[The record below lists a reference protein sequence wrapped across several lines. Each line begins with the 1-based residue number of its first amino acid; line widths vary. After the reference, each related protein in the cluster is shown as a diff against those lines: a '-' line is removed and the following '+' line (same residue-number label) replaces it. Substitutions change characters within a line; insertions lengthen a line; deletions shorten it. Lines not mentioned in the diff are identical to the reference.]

1 MTPEAIIRILREG
14 ILLVLLLS
22 AAPMLVSMLVG
33 LIVSVMQATT
43 QIQEQTLSFVPKLVA
58 TFITIAIFGPWMMHQ
73 AVRFSSAVLESI
85 PMVR

>member
-14 ILLVLLLS
+14 ILLVLMLS

-43 QIQEQTLSFVPKLVA
+43 QIQE
-58 TFITIAIFGPWMMHQ
+58 
-73 AVRFSSAVLESI
+73 
-85 PMVR
+85 